1 MSRIGGSAR
10 VRDELTAALAEGRGV
25 TAKVRWITSRHDGE
39 DEGRARWIHCTPLL
53 GQGGTVGVWM
63 IVIVDDEVGGVQ
75 RKFRVAPPVD
85 QEIGRKFRGEGNMLS
100 PFSGRSRRASFDG
113 EEKRMGSE
121 AGSSRPSTSYA
132 GSLGP
137 GGAQA
142 SLESFSI

>member
-1 MSRIGGSAR
+1 MNRIGGSAR

-25 TAKVRWITSRHDGE
+25 TAKVRWITGRHGGD
-39 DEGRARWIHCTPLL
+39 DKGRARWIHCTPLL
-53 GQGGTVGVWM
+53 GQNGTVGVWM

-85 QEIGRKFRGEGNMLS
+85 QEIGKKYRTDGNMLS
-100 PFSGRSRRASFDG
+100 PFDGRSRRASFDG

-121 AGSSRPSTSYA
+121 AGSSRPGTSYS

-137 GGAQA
+137 GGAAA
-142 SLESFSI
+142 SLESFAI